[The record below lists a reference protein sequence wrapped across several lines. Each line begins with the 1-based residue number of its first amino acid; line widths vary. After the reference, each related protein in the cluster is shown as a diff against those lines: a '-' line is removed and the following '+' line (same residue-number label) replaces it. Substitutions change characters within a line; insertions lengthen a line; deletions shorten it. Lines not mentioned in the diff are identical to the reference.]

1 MENIKMESVCAELT
15 GIHNMLRAISVREDD
30 VERMAAAKLRL
41 LNASALCAAAGKE
54 LERLRACEQ
63 ELAQLKAAAD
73 DDTEPA
79 KEPAESGDEK

>member
-73 DDTEPA
+73 DAQETPKA
-79 KEPAESGDEK
+79 GDEK